1 MRYINMRISLYII
14 LLLIISLAE
23 SKTIHADVTDDG
35 INDKIIMGL
44 KSVVVVNKLEC
55 CKRNRHTLVSDT
67 EYLVDIM
74 VNDFHHGI
82 RGKEIAVVM
91 LPGSSCVT
99 EIYGFRNN
107 QFKKVSELLPGEITF
122 DDDGNLFGYHTCMW
136 EGGAVHVP
144 CPIIEEDGFL
154 KPATIVQEIETTVV
168 IEANTTKE
176 ISIDLSENTSVICIA
191 AVQEKD
197 VVVFLQDEDGSLI
210 TQRKI
215 DSQAPLVGKTFADKD
230 KIITLIIDN
239 LQSTTLKTIY
249 YIIRHYAYKP

>member
-1 MRYINMRISLYII
+1 MRISLYII

-82 RGKEIAVVM
+82 RGKEIAIVM
-91 LPGSSCVT
+91 LPGSNCVT

-107 QFKKVSELLPGEITF
+107 QFKKALFVDKKFALAYFNLALLLQTYGDKNEA
-122 DDDGNLFGYHTCMW
+122 LRGYKNAIKCFRQIPAVEPLKFSSGFTVKTLMETCQRN
-136 EGGAVHVP
+136 VRR
-144 CPIIEEDGFL
+144 L
-154 KPATIVQEIETTVV
+154 Q
-168 IEANTTKE
+168 KE
-176 ISIDLSENTSVICIA
+176 
-191 AVQEKD
+191 
-197 VVVFLQDEDGSLI
+197 
-210 TQRKI
+210 
-215 DSQAPLVGKTFADKD
+215 
-230 KIITLIIDN
+230 
-239 LQSTTLKTIY
+239 
-249 YIIRHYAYKP
+249 